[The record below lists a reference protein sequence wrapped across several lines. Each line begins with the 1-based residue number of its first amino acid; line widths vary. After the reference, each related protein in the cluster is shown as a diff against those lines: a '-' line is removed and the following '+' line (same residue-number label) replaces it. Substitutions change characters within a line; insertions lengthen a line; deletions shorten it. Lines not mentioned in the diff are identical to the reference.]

1 MSSTPDD
8 KKTLGQVLSTSSSP
22 SSLSFNSNGTL
33 GRVLTFEVPKGPM
46 LRRKPG
52 ICSERYE
59 REKAEFEMIPWY
71 ERMWIGT
78 GRDARW

>member
-8 KKTLGQVLSTSSSP
+8 KKTLGQVLSTSSS
-22 SSLSFNSNGTL
+22 SSSPFSTPAFNSNGTL

-46 LRRKPG
+46 LRRRPG

-59 REKAEFEMIPWY
+59 R
-71 ERMWIGT
+71 
-78 GRDARW
+78 